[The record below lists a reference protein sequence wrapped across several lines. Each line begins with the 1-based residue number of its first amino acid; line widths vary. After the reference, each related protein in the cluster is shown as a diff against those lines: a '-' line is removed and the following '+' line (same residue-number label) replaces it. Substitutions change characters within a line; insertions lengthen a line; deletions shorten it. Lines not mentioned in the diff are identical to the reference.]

1 MLCKIPG
8 NWTFVIITDREDL
21 DTHGQPR
28 DNDAVLR
35 ESHVLRRLLGS
46 LPLVAAILCGA
57 IGGSAD
63 QDAGAGAAPGK
74 AREAAATQPSIGKW
88 QSLFDAK
95 SLRGWRE
102 VPFYGRGEVRVEK
115 GTIVL
120 GKGVTTG
127 ITWSNSFP
135 RLNYEIRLEAAR
147 LDGSDFF
154 AGITF
159 PVKDSYCT
167 WINGGWGGSLVGL
180 SSLEGQDAS
189 DNETNTYKEFDNG
202 RWYALRLRVTDDR
215 IQAWIDDEEI
225 ISVALKG
232 REIGLR
238 PGEME
243 LCVPFGIASWATTGA
258 LRKLEY
264 RLLAPP
270 ADDAKHQ

>member
-1 MLCKIPG
+1 MLC
-8 NWTFVIITDREDL
+8 TS
-21 DTHGQPR
+21 HG
-28 DNDAVLR
+28 LR
-35 ESHVLRRLLGS
+35 KLLRS
-46 LPLVAAILCGA
+46 LPLLAAMLCGV

-63 QDAGAGAAPGK
+63 QDTRPGAAPGK
-74 AREAAATQPSIGKW
+74 APDAAAPQPPIGEW
-88 QSLFDAK
+88 QTLFDGK
-95 SLRGWRE
+95 SLGGWRE
-102 VPFYGRGEVRVEK
+102 VPFDGRGEVRVEK

-120 GKGVTTG
+120 GKGVTTA
-127 ITWSNSFP
+127 ITWTKSFP
-135 RLNYEIRLEAAR
+135 RSNYEIRLEAAR

-159 PVKDSYCT
+159 PVKDSHCT

-180 SSLEGQDAS
+180 SSLEGHDAS
-189 DNETNTYKEFDNG
+189 DNETNTYKEFVKG

-243 LCVPFGIASWATTGA
+243 LCVPLGIASWATTGA

-270 ADDAKHQ
+270 ASDAKHQ